1 MSVELSS
8 APDQDYRHSKAYIDP
23 LVRDLQNLGFA
34 EPSCNPN
41 SSLQD
46 LVFYL
51 VEIGMFRAVDHKP
64 PHNTSIET
72 SLGQTIEQWLKETKD
87 KNPFRFSDIFHVC
100 PEAEVNFLKNLSY
113 VTKTDKY
120 PPIIIHHKDEPIGL
134 MKMTGEPTVYVFKR
148 NAKHKLFP
156 NTIGSSLPISKLARR
171 LDYKRITE
179 TNSNTPIDFG
189 KVIRDKLPM
198 VNGVY
203 TMSLDEIS
211 DPSRGRK
218 INTHRLSTFNLPLGA
233 LMELDLISG
242 YYDNVPAD
250 FEQCPSHL
258 YLTCKK
264 LLALETNEV
273 MIDGKSGYL
282 KLASDKTEPTIIV

>member
-1 MSVELSS
+1 MSVERFSGDS
-8 APDQDYRHSKAYIDP
+8 QDYLDCI
-23 LVRDLQNLGFA
+23 VRSLRGIGFP
-34 EPSCNPN
+34 EPFTVPT
-41 SSLQD
+41 D
-46 LVFYL
+46 DTYYL
-51 VEIGMFRAVDHKP
+51 VGYLNELGLFPAVDRTPSIH
-64 PHNTSIET
+64 TSSETELSQKIKSWLIET
-72 SLGQTIEQWLKETKD
+72 DHI
-87 KNPFRFSDIFHVC
+87 NPFRSSGTFHVC
-100 PEAEVNFLKNLSY
+100 PEAEPNFLKNLSY